1 MLFQI
6 NVDSTLREGRKIY
19 LRGGDVLKIGEFAK
33 RSGVTVKTLLHYDK
47 IGILKP
53 SEKTDSGYRIYCEDD
68 FLKLQQITTLKF
80 IGLSLNEISHIIH
93 ESGENLEN
101 MISIQKKALEEKKKH
116 IDSVIDVFNKAQ
128 NTAKKNGF
136 LDANNLIN
144 IIKITNME
152 SRVREQYKS
161 DKNLNIR
168 SNLHSYNINKVD
180 FDKWCFNQINFQKN
194 ARVLEVGCGTGKL
207 WIKNKESIEK
217 SLDVTLSDFSKG
229 MIKSTKDKLK
239 ELNNN
244 FKYEEINVED
254 IPYEDESFDIVIAKH
269 MIYFAPDIEKA
280 LSEINRVLS
289 PGGVAYI
296 TANSCETMAELNEL
310 TEKFDSSLG
319 LDNNGYS
326 ARFELE
332 NGDSIIRKYF
342 NKVDVEILE
351 GKIIVDDAKTVV
363 SYKASTIQGSSIL
376 VGEKKKEF
384 IKYLED
390 HIKKNGNISI
400 TTKTCMFKAMK

>member
-1 MLFQI
+1 M
-6 NVDSTLREGRKIY
+6 
-19 LRGGDVLKIGEFAK
+19 KIGEFAK

-47 IGILKP
+47 IGLLKP

-116 IDSVIDVFNKAQ
+116 IDAVIDVFNKAK

-180 FDKWCFNQINFQKN
+180 FDKWCFNQINFPKN
-194 ARVLEVGCGTGKL
+194 ARILELGCGTGKL
-207 WIKNKESIEK
+207 WFKNKENIDK
-217 SLDVTLSDFSKG
+217 NLDITLSDFSKS
-229 MIKSTKDKLK
+229 MLKIAKDKLK
-239 ELNNN
+239 DVDYD
-244 FKYEEINVED
+244 FKYEEINVEN
-254 IPYEDESFDIVIAKH
+254 IPYEDESFDIVIAEH

-280 LSEINRVLS
+280 LSEIKRVLV
-289 PGGVAYI
+289 PGGMAIY
-296 TANSCETMAELNEL
+296 NS
-310 TEKFDSSLG
+310 
-319 LDNNGYS
+319 
-326 ARFELE
+326 
-332 NGDSIIRKYF
+332 
-342 NKVDVEILE
+342 
-351 GKIIVDDAKTVV
+351 
-363 SYKASTIQGSSIL
+363 
-376 VGEKKKEF
+376 
-384 IKYLED
+384 
-390 HIKKNGNISI
+390 
-400 TTKTCMFKAMK
+400 

>member
-1 MLFQI
+1 M
-6 NVDSTLREGRKIY
+6 
-19 LRGGDVLKIGEFAK
+19 KIGEFAK

-47 IGILKP
+47 IGLLKP
-53 SEKTDSGYRIYCEDD
+53 SQKTDSGYRIYCEDD

-80 IGLSLNEISHIIH
+80 IGLSLNEISHILH

-116 IDSVIDVFNKAQ
+116 IDAVIDVFNKAK

-136 LDANNLIN
+136 LDANNLID

-180 FDKWCFNQINFQKN
+180 FDKWCFNQINFPKN
-194 ARVLEVGCGTGKL
+194 ARILELGCGTGKL
-207 WIKNKESIEK
+207 WFKNKENIDK
-217 SLDVTLSDFSKG
+217 NLDITLSDFSKS
-229 MIKSTKDKLK
+229 MLKIAKDKLK
-239 ELNNN
+239 DVDYN
-244 FKYEEINVED
+244 FKYEEINVEN
-254 IPYEDESFDIVIAKH
+254 IPYEDESFDIVIAEH

-280 LSEINRVLS
+280 LSEIKRVLTH
-289 PGGVAYI
+289 GGMLYVS
-296 TANSCETMAELNEL
+296 ANSCETMAELNKL
-310 TEKFDSSLG
+310 AEKFDSSLG
-319 LDNNGYS
+319 IDNNGYS
-326 ARFELE
+326 SRFELE
-332 NGDSIIRKYF
+332 NGDAILKKYF

-351 GKIIVDDAKTVV
+351 GKIIVDDAKPVV

-384 IKYLED
+384 TKYLED
-390 HIKKNGNISI
+390 YIKKNGNISI